1 MRRLLLALF
10 LLSFASAAQ
19 AQIPA
24 GTWIKRGESP
34 LAMVVEPA
42 GAGIKISYKAVGPDR
57 KPKEPAMMTMETQL
71 DGKEAPVLMAD
82 GKPTGQTMAV
92 SRVDATHTATVVKF
106 QGKLYGTSKSE
117 LSAGGKTLKV
127 ENEVPENSTAHSMG
141 QPLGTQVEYWD
152 KQ

>member
-1 MRRLLLALF
+1 MKRLLLALSM
-10 LLSFASAAQ
+10 LSFASAAQ
-19 AQIPA
+19 AQVPA
-24 GTWIKRGESP
+24 GTWIKRGENP

-71 DGKEAPVLMAD
+71 DGKEAPVMTAD

-92 SRVDATHTATVVKF
+92 TRVDATHTATVVKF

-117 LSAGGKTLKV
+117 LSADGKTLKV
-127 ENEVPENSTAHSMG
+127 ESEVPENSTG
-141 QPLGTQVEYWD
+141 QPAGTLVEYWD

>member
-1 MRRLLLALF
+1 MRRLLLAL
-10 LLSFASAAQ
+10 LMLSFASAAQ
-19 AQIPA
+19 AQVPA

-71 DGKEAPVLMAD
+71 DGKDAAVMAGD
-82 GKPTGQTMAV
+82 KPTGQTMAV

-117 LSAGGKTLKV
+117 LSADGKTLKV
-127 ENEVPENSTAHSMG
+127 ENEVPEGSMAHSMG
-141 QPLGTQVEYWD
+141 QPAGKQVEYWD